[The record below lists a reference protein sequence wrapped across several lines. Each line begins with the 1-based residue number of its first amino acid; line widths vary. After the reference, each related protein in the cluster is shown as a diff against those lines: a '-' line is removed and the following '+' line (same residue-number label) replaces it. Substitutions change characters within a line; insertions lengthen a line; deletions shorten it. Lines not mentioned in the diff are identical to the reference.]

1 MIVVDIE
8 TSGIDYTK
16 NGIIQIGAI
25 DLLNPSNKF
34 YGECRIDKDEKVSI
48 ESSEVI
54 GWSVA
59 KMRDNKM
66 QSLRQLLRKFFMW
79 CETCKLKNLL
89 CHNPQFDF
97 AFIKTKAEK
106 YNMKLPFH
114 FRCFDAHT
122 IASYI
127 YLLNHKNLL
136 VKDNHSDFTLG
147 KVLNLCG
154 IEDNRGSHNALED
167 AKLTAECA
175 SRMLFGKK
183 LLDEYKKFSVPNYL
197 IK

>member
-1 MIVVDIE
+1 M
-8 TSGIDYTK
+8 
-16 NGIIQIGAI
+16 
-25 DLLNPSNKF
+25 
-34 YGECRIDKDEKVSI
+34 C
-48 ESSEVI
+48 
-54 GWSVA
+54 
-59 KMRDNKM
+59 
-66 QSLRQLLRKFFMW
+66 
-79 CETCKLKNLL
+79 
-89 CHNPQFDF
+89 
-97 AFIKTKAEK
+97 
-106 YNMKLPFH
+106 
-114 FRCFDAHT
+114 
-122 IASYI
+122 ASYI